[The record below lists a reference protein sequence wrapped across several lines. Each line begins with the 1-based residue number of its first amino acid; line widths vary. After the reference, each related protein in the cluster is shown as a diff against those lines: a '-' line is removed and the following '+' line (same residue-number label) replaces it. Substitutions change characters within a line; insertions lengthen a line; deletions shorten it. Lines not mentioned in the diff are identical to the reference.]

1 MIHQVLGG
9 FQGQGTDIEIH
20 ARETCLMGALLNQI
34 MAKHTGKTTEEI
46 KKIRNVIIYACAPSH

>member
-20 ARETCLMGALLNQI
+20 AQEILRIKHMLNAI
-34 MAKHTGKTTEEI
+34 MAENTKKTI
-46 KKIRNVIIYACAPSH
+46 KQVEKGYRP